1 MIEAIR
7 QKPQIL
13 VRVKDSGSDYWDGT
27 PEQEPICPKGI
38 GLFPI
43 YRRTRQSLRKLND
56 LVEFG
61 FISFSSPDMM
71 DSHYLNGWKLV
82 KTLSK
87 D

>member
-13 VRVKDSGSDYWDGT
+13 VRVNDSGSDYWDGT
-27 PEQEPICPKGI
+27 PEQKPICPKGI

-43 YRRTRQSLRKLND
+43 YRRTRQSLRKLNG